1 MAGTKK
7 CKMSSFL
14 YTLKCILTAMV
25 VVAVLSGCVERQL
38 TINTEPQGA
47 LVVLNDEE
55 IGISPVTIEFNWY
68 GDYKVRITKQGYETL
83 DTHRKL
89 DPPPHDSFPLD
100 FFAEVLWP
108 KRIVDKYEWS
118 FKLQSYQ
125 PMARDDL
132 LKAAQVMKQKT
143 LIEMQKAETEIAQEK
158 KNRQK

>member
-7 CKMSSFL
+7 CKISSFL
-14 YTLKCILTAMV
+14 YAFKCILTASV

-47 LVVLNDEE
+47 LIVLNDEE
-55 IGISPVTIEFNWY
+55 IGISPVMIEFNWY
-68 GDYKVRITKQGYETL
+68 GDYKVRISKQGYETL

-89 DPPPHDSFPLD
+89 DAPMHDNFPMD
-100 FFAEVLWP
+100 FFAELWP
-108 KRIVDKYEWS
+108 RRIVDKYEWS

-132 LKAAQVMKQKT
+132 LEAAQVMKQKT
-143 LIEMQKAETEIAQEK
+143 LVEMQNIEKEIALEK
-158 KNRQK
+158 RNKQK